1 MGEMCQYQP
10 LTTADRVTVFIY
22 RAGIVLSTLIICSG
36 AAVASLA
43 GDMYFRET
51 RFLASGAFA
60 STVIL
65 SLYFSVGLSVFFIHL
80 YVGKFHR
87 MLKKLYFAAVAC
99 LAMLFLAGEGN
110 PVAPLITYPPY
121 AAVLLLP
128 LSGCLGFI
136 TAKEAFCFKLIEGY
150 ILALLMPFLLVLY
163 SVGGLDHRSMTVS
176 LIAVSALLVLFLFR
190 KVFMPMHCDIGDKSA
205 YQP

>member
-36 AAVASLA
+36 AAAASLA
-43 GDMYFRET
+43 ADMSFRET
-51 RFLASGAFA
+51 RFMASGAFA
-60 STVIL
+60 SAVIL
-65 SLYFSVGLSVFFIHL
+65 SLYFSIGLSVFFIHL

-87 MLKKLYFAAVAC
+87 ILKKLYFAAVAC
-99 LAMLFLAGEGN
+99 LAMLFLVGKGN
-110 PVAPLITYPPY
+110 PAVPLITYPPY
-121 AAVLLLP
+121 AAALLLP

-150 ILALLMPFLLVLY
+150 VLALLMPFLLLLY
-163 SVGGLDHRSMTVS
+163 SVGGLDHRGMTVS

>member
-22 RAGIVLSTLIICSG
+22 RTGIVLSTIIICSG
-36 AAVASLA
+36 AAAASLA
-43 GDMYFRET
+43 GDISFRET
-51 RFLASGAFA
+51 RFVASGAFA
-60 STVIL
+60 SAVIL
-65 SLYFSVGLSVFFIHL
+65 SLYFSIGLSVFFIHL

-87 MLKKLYFAAVAC
+87 ILKKLYFAAVAC
-99 LAMLFLAGEGN
+99 LAVLFLVGKGN
-110 PVAPLITYPPY
+110 PAVPLITYPPY
-121 AAVLLLP
+121 AAALLLP

-150 ILALLMPFLLVLY
+150 VLALLMPFLLLLY
-163 SVGGLDHRSMTVS
+163 SVGGLDHRGMTVS